1 MQQNRQLVSTKR
13 EVGSPRIL
21 RVITAL
27 TLMLLYALPA
37 MADAGDDWV
46 AAFKKGKAKTAAK
59 VSSPTS
65 LRYGNAG
72 ATKDVSGIAA
82 ITKTYKKFFRKL
94 KKQFKT
100 AELEVGTCTSAGR
113 ELGYMAQEWKTK
125 SESMADWIRSVPQ
138 DFCNGMDPIPPKVT
152 LLKVLGDDLPHA
164 LVLFQTGEEQ
174 LVSGVFHF

>member
-1 MQQNRQLVSTKR
+1 MQHNRQFVSLTKQMAASR
-13 EVGSPRIL
+13 MLSTVS
-21 RVITAL
+21 AL
-27 TLMLLYALPA
+27 ILMLLCALPA

-46 AAFKKGKAKTAAK
+46 AAFKKGKAKAAAK
-59 VSSPTS
+59 VSDPTS

-72 ATKDVSGIAA
+72 STTDVSGIAA
-82 ITKTYKKFFRKL
+82 VTKTYKKFFRKL
-94 KKQFKT
+94 KKQFKA
-100 AELEVGTCTSAGR
+100 AELEAGTCTSVGR

-125 SESMADWIRSVPQ
+125 SESMADWIRNVPQ
-138 DFCNGMDPIPPKVT
+138 EFCNGLDPIPPKVT